1 MYDILIT
8 GGTGFIGSNLLQN
21 LENKKI
27 LLISKKKIQTKNKLI
42 TVLVYKNFYD
52 LILKL
57 KKIKAK
63 NIIHCATHYI
73 KHHKIGD
80 IEKIFEANIL
90 LGNILL
96 ECSKK
101 MKVRKFINLSTV
113 WEKNY
118 KSSINYLNLYSL
130 SKKIF
135 SEIIDFYSIK
145 NRKIN
150 FYNLYLLDT
159 FGDKDK
165 RIKILNVIKKNL
177 NHNKKTLIESDNL
190 AMNFLNIKDVVS
202 AIKLINYKS
211 NLKRKDYIVC
221 NTKNFKIKEI
231 IKKYNFTNKKKIKY
245 KFLNSRKIVPILPN
259 ISRLPGWKIN
269 HSNMSDIINFLKK

>member
-27 LLISKKKIQTKNKLI
+27 LLISKKKIKIKNKLI

-52 LILKL
+52 LIFKL

-96 ECSKK
+96 ECSEE
-101 MKVRKFINLSTV
+101 MNVRKFINLSTV

-135 SEIIDFYSIK
+135 SEIINFYSIK

-150 FYNLYLLDT
+150 FHNLYLLDT

-177 NHNKKTLIESDNL
+177 KLNKKTLIESDNL

-221 NTKNFKIKEI
+221 NTKNFKIKDI
-231 IKKYNFTNKKKIKY
+231 IKNYNFTNKKK
-245 KFLNSRKIVPILPN
+245 N
-259 ISRLPGWKIN
+259 
-269 HSNMSDIINFLKK
+269 

>member
-1 MYDILIT
+1 MYDVLIT
-8 GGTGFIGSNLLQN
+8 GGTGFVGSNLAKN
-21 LENKKI
+21 LANKKI
-27 LLISKKKIQTKNKLI
+27 LLISRKKVKIKNKLI
-42 TVLVYKNFYD
+42 KVIVYKNFTD
-52 LILKL
+52 LIFKL

-73 KHHKIGD
+73 KNHKIRD

-90 LGNILL
+90 LGSILL

-101 MKVRKFINLSTV
+101 LNAKKFINLSTI
-113 WEKNY
+113 WEINY
-118 KSSINYLNLYSL
+118 NPSINNLNLYTL

-135 SEIIDFYSIK
+135 SQIMNFYSLRNKRIK
-145 NRKIN
+145 

-177 NHNKKTLIESDNL
+177 NDNKKTVIESENL
-190 AMNFLNIKDVVS
+190 SMNFLNIKDVLS
-202 AIKLINYKS
+202 AIKLVIQKS
-211 NLKRKDYIVC
+211 NLKQKNYIVC

-231 IKKYNFTNKKKIKY
+231 IEKYNFLNKKKIKY
-245 KFLNSRKIVPILPN
+245 KFANSRKIGLKLPN
-259 ISRLPGWKIN
+259 TSRLPGWKIN
-269 HSNMSDIINFLKK
+269 HSNMSDIINYLEK

>member
-27 LLISKKKIQTKNKLI
+27 LLISKKKIKIKNKLI

-52 LILKL
+52 LIFKL

-135 SEIIDFYSIK
+135 SEIINFYSIK

-150 FYNLYLLDT
+150 FHNLYLLDT

-177 NHNKKTLIESDNL
+177 KLNKKTLIESDNL

-221 NTKNFKIKEI
+221 NTKNFKIKDI
-231 IKKYNFTNKKKIKY
+231 IKNYNFTNKKKIKY
-245 KFLNSRKIVPILPN
+245 KFLNSRKIAPILPN

-269 HSNMSDIINFLKK
+269 HSDMSDIINFLKK

>member
-8 GGTGFIGSNLLQN
+8 GGTGFIGRNLLQN

-27 LLISKKKIQTKNKLI
+27 LLISKKKIKTKNKLV
-42 TVLVYKNFYD
+42 TVLTYKNFYD
-52 LILKL
+52 LIFKL

-73 KHHKIGD
+73 KHHKIED
-80 IEKIFEANIL
+80 IEKIFKANIL

-96 ECSKK
+96 ECSKE
-101 MKVRKFINLSTV
+101 MNVRKFINLSTV

-118 KSSINYLNLYSL
+118 KSSTNYLNLYSL

-145 NRKIN
+145 NRKIK
-150 FYNLYLLDT
+150 FHNLYLLDT

-165 RIKILNVIKKNL
+165 REKILNVIKKNL
-177 NHNKKTLIESDNL
+177 NHDKKTLIESDNL

-211 NLKRKDYIVC
+211 NLKEKDYIVC
-221 NTKNFKIKEI
+221 NSKNFKIKEI
-231 IKKYNFTNKKKIKY
+231 IKKFNFESKKKIKH
-245 KFLNSRKIVPILPN
+245 KFLNSRKIVPKLPN